1 MSRRPDAGVPRH
13 VQISTRWTTGEAE
26 WITTNC
32 ATTGENRSEY
42 LRRLVA
48 ADRKKKRP

>member
-1 MSRRPDAGVPRH
+1 MSRPLASDAPR
-13 VQISTRWTTGEAE
+13 VVFVSTRLTPTEAN
-26 WITTNC
+26 WIAKRC

-48 ADRKKKRP
+48 QDKENH